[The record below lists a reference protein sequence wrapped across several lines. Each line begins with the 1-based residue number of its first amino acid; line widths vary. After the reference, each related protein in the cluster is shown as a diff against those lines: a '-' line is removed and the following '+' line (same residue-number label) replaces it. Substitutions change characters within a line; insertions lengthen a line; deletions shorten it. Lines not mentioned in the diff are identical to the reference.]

1 MVPRDRPGERP
12 RAAHARRYR
21 LDRAT
26 EKRLAELGR
35 QLPPPSEED
44 RKAMAADRV
53 ARIKRRL
60 AVGLVVL
67 VLLAVVVGAA
77 AQWLRPLP
85 PPTVVSLTTPVH
97 VPGTAPSLPWPSSGE
112 AALDVGGLGSLGQ
125 TRASQPAP
133 IATLAGVLTAYVV
146 LKDHPIPTGG
156 ATGPTISVTPQTLA
170 AYRAGSAA
178 GEPEIPVA
186 AGETL
191 TELDAL
197 EGLLIDS
204 GNDMATLLADWDA
217 GTTPAFVAKMN
228 ATALSLGLRH
238 THITD
243 PSGADPGTVSTP
255 SDLILLG
262 EAAMRTPVF
271 SQIVSLGQTSLP
283 AAGLHYNADFDLG
296 QDGIVGI
303 AAGADTAANGC
314 FLFAAQK
321 TVNGQTITLYGAVL
335 GQSGPNGPDTAAVD
349 AGDALVKAALAAI
362 TAVPVVAAGRVVG
375 DLSTPWGSSAPVVV
389 AGPVT
394 VAAWPG
400 LSLPL
405 TARLR
410 HLTEPLAAGST
421 VGVLRLRQGSSVI
434 TAALKSTA
442 SLSGPPAF
450 WRLTR

>member
-1 MVPRDRPGERP
+1 
-12 RAAHARRYR
+12 
-21 LDRAT
+21 
-26 EKRLAELGR
+26 
-35 QLPPPSEED
+35 
-44 RKAMAADRV
+44 MAADRL
-53 ARIKRRL
+53 ARLKRRL
-60 AVGLVVL
+60 VVGLVVL

-85 PPTVVSLTTPVH
+85 PPTVVSLATPIR
-97 VPGTAPSLPWPSSGE
+97 VPGTVPSLPWPSTGG
-112 AALDVGGLGSLGQ
+112 AALAVPGLGSLGQ
-125 TRASQPAP
+125 ARATQPAP
-133 IATLAGVLTAYVV
+133 IGTLAGVLTAYVV

-156 ATGPTISVTPQTLA
+156 VTGPTISVTPQTVA
-170 AYRAGSAA
+170 AYQAGSAA

-217 GTTPAFVAKMN
+217 GTTSAFVAKMN

-255 SDLILLG
+255 GDLILLG
-262 EAAMRTPVF
+262 EAAMRIPVF

-283 AAGLHYNADFDLG
+283 LAGLHYNADFDLD

-303 AAGADTAANGC
+303 AAGADTAGNGC
-314 FLFAAQK
+314 FLFAANK
-321 TVNGQTITLYGAVL
+321 TVNGQTVTLYGAVL

-349 AGDALVKAALAAI
+349 AGDALVKAALASI
-362 TAVPVVAAGRVVG
+362 TAVPVVAAGHVVG
-375 DLSTPWGSSAPVVV
+375 DLSAPWGASAPVAV

-400 LSLPL
+400 LSVVL
-405 TARLR
+405 TARLG
-410 HLTEPLAAGST
+410 HVTEPLAAGST
-421 VGVLRLRQGSSVI
+421 VGVLRVRQGSYVV

-442 SLSGPPAF
+442 SLSGPSAF